1 MSFLLSSNPPTPQVV
16 LIPERL
22 GEAHVGTFDQNGGF
36 SFDNLAPGAYKLYAF
51 QEVSEGSWEDPDF
64 VKEIKNGG
72 VDIQL
77 NEGNVQ
83 STEVP
88 LLLKSDLAPILR
100 KLGLE

>member
-1 MSFLLSSNPPTPQVV
+1 M